1 MAAET
6 FYSEFWLLD
15 AMELGLGRT
24 DIPDMS
30 PNVLWSKHLLKY
42 LSVAQQRIDVS
53 QGDLMQRTTEA
64 EKDGPHYRN
73 SWVGLW

>member
-6 FYSEFWLLD
+6 FCSEFWLLD

-30 PNVLWSKHLLKY
+30 PNVLLRKHSLKS
-42 LSVAQQRIDVS
+42 LSVAQQLDV
-53 QGDLMQRTTEA
+53 
-64 EKDGPHYRN
+64 KDYRGRKGWP
-73 SWVGLW
+73 SL